1 METRTRIRLTP
12 APGNE
17 PHPALM
23 PVEEALRWDSRFD
36 ERRDPLTVSV
46 FVTQPAYARVCV
58 HAASDLD
65 NEVGGVLVGQWYR
78 DESSG
83 EEFVV
88 AESVIPARYT
98 RQGPVYLTFT
108 PDSLVYFLNTVEEQ
122 YPGKR
127 IVGWYHTHPRM
138 GVFLSRYDT
147 FLHGSFFPEP
157 WQVALVVEPHSS
169 TAGFF
174 IRRKDGEL
182 DPSHYFGFYEL
193 NGNLGHSLVQWQ
205 NLQRVPAERE
215 KES

>member
-1 METRTRIRLTP
+1 MEIRTRIRLTP
-12 APGNE
+12 SPE
-17 PHPALM
+17 SQPCPALM
-23 PVEEALRWDSRFD
+23 PVDAAQRWDSRFD
-36 ERRDPLTVSV
+36 DRRDPLTVSV

-78 DESSG
+78 DEVSG
-83 EEFVV
+83 GQFVV

-108 PDSLVYFLNTVEEQ
+108 QDSQVYFHNTLEER

-147 FLHGSFFPEP
+147 FLHDSFFPEP

-169 TAGFF
+169 SAGFF
-174 IRRKDGEL
+174 VRQENGEL
-182 DPSHYFGFYEL
+182 DPSRYFGFYEL
-193 NGNLGHSLVQWQ
+193 NGAPGHSLVHWQ
-205 NLQRVPAERE
+205 NLYRVTEERE
-215 KES
+215 